1 MFTLFQQLPLE
12 ILDLLL
18 SFLKPEDILMLQD
31 CLPRVQHC
39 PRYKRLVKQTKLL
52 NQMWHKISD
61 YGELHEHCM
70 HICLPEVT
78 MNPFNDC
85 DKWLEDEDSLSCY
98 FEGKDI
104 FCYSMNDL
112 KKILG
117 KGIFCYPMNELRGED
132 VSRFEKQIVPL
143 KKHIHCNCAL
153 NKLISCDVHDQDD
166 DEKYEEESISF
177 AKRMG
182 NGGYHEMQS
191 TTQTNEQL
199 SNVQTSQINMLREL
213 TDEEMEQL
221 FEEF

>member
-18 SFLKPEDILMLQD
+18 SFLKPEDILMLQH

-70 HICLPEVT
+70 HICLSEVT
-78 MNPFNDC
+78 MNPFNDH
-85 DKWLEDEDSLSCY
+85 DHELEGEDSLSCY
-98 FEGKDI
+98 FE
-104 FCYSMNDL
+104 
-112 KKILG
+112 G

-143 KKHIHCNCAL
+143 KKHIHCNCAM
-153 NKLISCDVHDQDD
+153 NKLIPCDVHDQDD
-166 DEKYEEESISF
+166 DEKYEEESTSF
-177 AKRMG
+177 AKRGMR

-199 SNVQTSQINMLREL
+199 SNVQTRQVNMLREL